1 MSKLPISAFH
11 PNGTPNLF
19 QAHIR
24 NSTRMQGSHLT
35 NNIINRTA
43 PTVTLAENNNLSSP
57 VVLCVEGVLLWL
69 LIAWIT
75 AGTAAIITLL
85 IKSCRNRCSIERFIQ
100 LVFNSQQINFNSRW
114 KHVEEEEFDWGGLE
128 RSRPAT
134 SQHTRSTSCSSAPS
148 IRPPL
153 PTPKP
158 SVPPPTPSRFSQ
170 RASSRYIS
178 TFKLLIFSLKI
189 PTISH
194 C

>member
-57 VVLCVEGVLLWL
+57 VVLCVDGVLLWL

-85 IKSCRNRCSIERFIQ
+85 IKSCRNRYSI
-100 LVFNSQQINFNSRW
+100 
-114 KHVEEEEFDWGGLE
+114 
-128 RSRPAT
+128 
-134 SQHTRSTSCSSAPS
+134 
-148 IRPPL
+148 
-153 PTPKP
+153 
-158 SVPPPTPSRFSQ
+158 
-170 RASSRYIS
+170 
-178 TFKLLIFSLKI
+178 
-189 PTISH
+189 
-194 C
+194 